1 MLTKKEASL
10 LDIVGSEF
18 QQTGEYPS
26 FKNLMDKMG
35 YKSKRSISI
44 LVDRLIEKGLLG
56 KGKNGGIKLV
66 KSFNDPYHEET
77 EDVPLLGE
85 IACGVPIFAEQNVE
99 AVFSISTKFLTPGS
113 KYFLLRAD
121 GHSMNSPIDGRE
133 PIHNKDL
140 ILVKLQN
147 WANDGDWV
155 VALVNN
161 EATIKEFHK
170 KSDHILL
177 LPRSNKPEY
186 KPMILNEEF
195 KIQGIV
201 KKVFNDL
208 SFAE

>member
-1 MLTKKEASL
+1 M
-10 LDIVGSEF
+10 
-18 QQTGEYPS
+18 
-26 FKNLMDKMG
+26 
-35 YKSKRSISI
+35 
-44 LVDRLIEKGLLG
+44 
-56 KGKNGGIKLV
+56 
-66 KSFNDPYHEET
+66 
-77 EDVPLLGE
+77 
-85 IACGVPIFAEQNVE
+85 
-99 AVFSISTKFLTPGS
+99 
-113 KYFLLRAD
+113 
-121 GHSMNSPIDGRE
+121 
-133 PIHNKDL
+133 
-140 ILVKLQN
+140 VKLQN

-201 KKVFNDL
+201 KKVFNDF